1 MNMSVNLVVI
11 GSVALDSLSTP
22 KGKRERALG
31 GSAVY
36 FSTVA
41 SYFTRVGLVGIAGK
55 DFAQEHTDFIKGK
68 GVDMQGFE
76 QVDGKTF
83 FWEGSY
89 ADDFGDA
96 TTHKTEL
103 NVFES
108 FNPKL
113 PQEYRKAPFVFL
125 ANIHPKLQMS
135 VIEQVEKPKLIA
147 LDTMNFW
154 ITGALPDLIA
164 TLKKVDV
171 VFLNKQEALQL
182 SGEKKLVSAYKKILT
197 MGPKRVV
204 IKMGELGAMTVTNDS
219 AFFVPAFPCKNLTD
233 PTGAGDSF
241 AGGLMGYLAQSSNI
255 SENGFRRAMIYGSTM
270 GSITVEGFSLDSYKE
285 LTRADMDQRY
295 RQIVDMI
302 KVD

>member
-1 MNMSVNLVVI
+1 VNMIVV
-11 GSVALDSLSTP
+11 GSIALDTIATP
-22 KGKRERALG
+22 KGKREMALG

-41 SYFTRVGLVGIAGK
+41 SYFTRVGLVGVAGK
-55 DFAQEHTDFIKGK
+55 DFSEEHLQFLRSH
-68 GVDMQGFE
+68 GVDLEGFE

-83 FWEGSY
+83 HWAGSY
-89 ADDFGDA
+89 SDDFGDA
-96 TTHKTEL
+96 TTHATNL

-108 FNPKL
+108 FSPKI
-113 PQEYRKAPFVFL
+113 PESYKKAPYVFL
-125 ANIHPKLQMS
+125 ANIHPSLQIK

-154 ITGALPDLIA
+154 INGALPELKA
-164 TLKKVDV
+164 ALKKVDV

-182 SGEKKLVSAYKKILT
+182 AEDTKLVPAYRKILE
-197 MGPKRVV
+197 MGPKRVI
-204 IKMGELGAMTVTNDS
+204 IKMGEIGALTATKDS
-219 AFFVPAFPCKNLTD
+219 SFFVPSYPCKDLAD

-241 AGGLMGYLAQSSNI
+241 AGGVMGYLAQSGNVT
-255 SENGFRRAMIYGSTM
+255 ENGFRRAMIYGATM

-285 LTRADMDQRY
+285 LTRNEMDQRY
-295 RQIVDMI
+295 RKIFSMI